1 MKLFVAAAGLLLI
14 SSPALAETTPWAGAT
29 AGININGGGVT
40 VAGRAG
46 VDTTIGKNAFIG
58 IGLGAGKNGAKDCYD
73 SYLTVGDR
81 FCLKGQRELLAE
93 ARLGVETKG
102 KTKIYGVLGYTS
114 LGINGTYTY
123 RGQTGVSPTSTL
135 NGVSAGFG
143 VETMIGSKA
152 FLRSEFRFGN
162 YESGVTT
169 TSFTPTIGFK
179 F

>member
-14 SSPALAETTPWAGAT
+14 SSPALAETTPWVGAT
-29 AGININGGGVT
+29 AGININGGGVS

-73 SYLTVGDR
+73 SYLNLGDQL
-81 FCLKGQRELLAE
+81 CIKGGRELLAE
-93 ARLGVETKG
+93 ARLGYETNG

-114 LGINGTYTY
+114 LGIKGTYTY

-152 FLRSEFRFGN
+152 FLRSEFRYGN
-162 YESGVTT
+162 YEGGVTS
-169 TSFTPTIGFK
+169 TSLMPTIGFK